1 MFFISL
7 VLLTFNS
14 HPIIQDYSLTFLALK
29 CPFFDGMM
37 VVLNPGNTLEP
48 LGAILEMMEF

>member
-14 HPIIQDYSLTFLALK
+14 HPIIQDYSLTLLALK
-29 CPFFDGMM
+29 CPLFNGMM

-48 LGAILEMMEF
+48 LGEILEMMEF